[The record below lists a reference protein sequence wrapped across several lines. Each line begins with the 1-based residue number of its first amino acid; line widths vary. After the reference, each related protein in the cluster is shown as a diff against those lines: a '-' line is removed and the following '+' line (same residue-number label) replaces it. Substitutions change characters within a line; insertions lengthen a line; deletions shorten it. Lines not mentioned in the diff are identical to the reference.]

1 MVPKPVNPAAVPG
14 GREGA
19 RLRRASLYLAALAV
33 AFLIGFVPMWLQARM
48 QLSETRA
55 LQAQLNVVRLENSLA
70 AAALLAGRGEYEPAR
85 DAMTRFYADLQV
97 QVDHPNS
104 MFGPEQ
110 KDGLRAALSGRDELI
125 TLLARSD
132 PAAAERLAALYATQ
146 RPLLRQV
153 PGVLPN

>member
-1 MVPKPVNPAAVPG
+1 MKPANPAAVPG

-19 RLRRASLYLAALAV
+19 RVRRASLYLAALAV
-33 AFLIGFVPMWLQARM
+33 AFLMGFVPMWLQARM

-55 LQAQLNVVRLENSLA
+55 LQAQLNVMRLENTLA
-70 AAALLAGRGEYEPAR
+70 AAALLAGRGQYEPAR
-85 DAMTRFYADLQV
+85 DAMTRFYSDLRV

-104 MFGPEQ
+104 LFGPEQ
-110 KDGLRAALSGRDELI
+110 KEGLRVALSGRDEVI

-132 PAAAERLAALYATQ
+132 PASADRLAALYVTQ

-153 PGVLPN
+153 PGTPPN